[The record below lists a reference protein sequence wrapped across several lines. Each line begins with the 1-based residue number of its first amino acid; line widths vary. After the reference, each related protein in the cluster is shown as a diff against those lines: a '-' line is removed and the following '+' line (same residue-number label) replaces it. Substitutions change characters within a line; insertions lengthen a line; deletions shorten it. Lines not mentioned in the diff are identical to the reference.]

1 MVSAKEWTASASIA
15 PDPEKMA
22 AINLVTA
29 MPRLAS
35 IAATIA
41 RFPPLVLTWPTY
53 TFEHDR
59 LFASDRHPRCGLD
72 GRSDPV
78 RTAVTRCERRRHH
91 GHEPHGGQGGGAARV
106 DGGSQG
112 GRVTGPRIRPGCHG
126 DRPAWRPT
134 GAAGRQAGDGA
145 RAA

>member
-1 MVSAKEWTASASIA
+1 MA
-15 PDPEKMA
+15 PDPEKIA
-22 AINLVTA
+22 AISLVTA

-72 GRSDPV
+72 GRRDPV
-78 RTAVTRCERRRHH
+78 GAALARCERRGHH
-91 GHEPHGGQGGGAARV
+91 RDEPHRGQGGGTARV
-106 DGGSQG
+106 DGGSRRC
-112 GRVTGPRIRPGCHG
+112 RVAGPGIRRGCYG
-126 DRPAWRPT
+126 DRPARRPT
-134 GAAGRQAGDGA
+134 GAAGREARDGA
-145 RAA
+145 RAAGR